1 MDVHIEMEQKGTTCS
16 CLLESTLY
24 VKSKE
29 KPNKKQQVTMDISMI
44 QNSSRITIFFFLTLC
59 DLDSVRHIQHP
70 FCRVERNGS
79 VYGDTSCVWAL
90 PLTHSLHSD
99 YDNSSTCTA
108 QLPAVSLE
116 AWGPQ
121 RNLSSTTA
129 KEWGPCSLHLSK
141 SHRIMMEQKSSTY
154 KQLLHGC
161 QHPLCTIFIVDLT
174 NVFLLERIP
183 DGSENFILSAWTEK
197 REYNP
202 SFKCTAVCTC

>member
-29 KPNKKQQVTMDISMI
+29 KNKKQQVTVDISMI

-70 FCRVERNGS
+70 FYRVERNGS

-121 RNLSSTTA
+121 INLSSTTA

-197 REYNP
+197 REHNP